1 MTPTRRNRD
10 AVTSPNRATSL
21 ECGPDS
27 HLRNRAGC
35 KDDGKTMNTST
46 NSNDLELPSAFVT
59 CVICAI
65 DVPLDEA
72 IVPEVA
78 DCLVYLCGLDCY
90 AQWRGRAAMSFP
102 ALEG

>member
-1 MTPTRRNRD
+1 
-10 AVTSPNRATSL
+10 
-21 ECGPDS
+21 
-27 HLRNRAGC
+27 
-35 KDDGKTMNTST
+35 MNALT
-46 NSNDLELPSAFVT
+46 NSNDLELPSDFVT
-59 CVICAI
+59 CVVCAI

-102 ALEG
+102 ALEA